1 MCKEDTASFTK
12 ITSDLQSYSLPVESL
27 KKGSQLAVFCLVIFK
42 LCPSYS
48 DRMSN
53 WLLGLLQVPL
63 KY

>member
-1 MCKEDTASFTK
+1 MCEEEDTTSFTK
-12 ITSDLQSYSLPVESL
+12 ITDLQSWSQSAESNWL
-27 KKGSQLAVFCLVIFK
+27 WFYLVIFK